1 MGNTERPVEG
11 RPDQDEQAALIRRT
25 GNGPTVD
32 NEQQLLEARFGA
44 PDMAGTYHGSDA
56 PAVGVDQ
63 GAGALLEEREVIPG
77 EPLPPV
83 PDSAYGP
90 DSVPLPEAPKGGEQA

>member
-1 MGNTERPVEG
+1 MGDTERPVEG

-25 GNGPTVD
+25 GNGPTVSD
-32 NEQQLLEARFGA
+32 EQQLLAARFGPA
-44 PDMAGTYHGSDA
+44 DMAGTFHGSDA
-56 PAVGVDQ
+56 PAEADQ
-63 GAGALLEEREVIPG
+63 GEGALIEREAVPG

-90 DSVPLPEAPKGGEQA
+90 DSVPLPEVPKGGEQT